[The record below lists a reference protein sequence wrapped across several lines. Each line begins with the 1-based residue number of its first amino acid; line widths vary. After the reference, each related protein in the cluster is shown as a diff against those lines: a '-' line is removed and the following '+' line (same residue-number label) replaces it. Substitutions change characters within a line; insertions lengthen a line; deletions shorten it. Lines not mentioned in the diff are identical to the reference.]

1 MLSKVS
7 LECFR
12 AFLKVADEGG
22 FTAAA
27 EKLGVTKNQ
36 LSREV
41 AKLESELG
49 LSVFVRTTRKV
60 VLTDAGQRLRDM
72 LHPLLSKIDAET
84 AHLADAKLRG
94 ALRIT
99 APADYLASV
108 LCPLLV
114 EFAALHPEIAID
126 LVSDNKIRDLV
137 ADRIDVAVRL
147 GWLRDSSLRAVKV
160 GRFELVAV
168 ASPTYLERHAAPQR
182 PADLACHPFIG
193 LGALPDP
200 GVFRFAGAGG
210 ASHVTHLVPRFL
222 ANTVEAL
229 LSFARAGAGVAI
241 TTDFSATGDLAS
253 GTLRRV
259 LTDWRIPPG
268 GVYLVWPRA
277 KQESVKVRA
286 LLTYLRGRLT
296 TA

>member
-7 LECFR
+7 LECLR

-27 EKLGVTKNQ
+27 EKTGVSKNQ

-41 AKLESELG
+41 ARLEAELG
-49 LSVFVRTTRKV
+49 LSLFVRTTRKV
-60 VLTDAGQRLRDM
+60 VPTDAGCHLRDV
-72 LHPLLSKIDAET
+72 LEPLMSRIDAEI
-84 AHLADAKLRG
+84 AHLADEKLCG

-99 APADYLASV
+99 APSDYLANV

-114 EFAALHPEIAID
+114 DFAALHPDITID

-160 GRFELVAV
+160 GEFELVV
-168 ASPTYLERHAAPQR
+168 LASPIYLERCGTPKHPT
-182 PADLACHPFIG
+182 DLARHRFIG
-193 LGALPDP
+193 LGALPEP

-210 ASHVTHLVPRFL
+210 EIHISHLVPRFS
-222 ANTVEAL
+222 ANTIEAL
-229 LSFARAGAGVAI
+229 LSFARAGAGVAV
-241 TTDFSATGDLAS
+241 TTNFSATGDLAK

-259 LTDWRIPPG
+259 LTDWRVPPG

-277 KQESVKVRA
+277 KHESAKVRA
-286 LLTYLRGRLT
+286 LLTYLRGRLM